1 MAISWLSALK
11 AIPWGNV
18 IEHAPN
24 VLDKARD
31 LLDRQRKPQ
40 PTEHEEFAPSNSKD
54 PSTHEQLENRLVDAL
69 HQIRLLQ
76 RKNELQEQKLA
87 DLANF
92 QEALQKDI
100 KAQKRAVRWILFFSL
115 VVVFANLVLW
125 FLYVRNTGPLFH

>member
-31 LLDRQRKPQ
+31 LLDRQRKSQ

-54 PSTHEQLENRLVDAL
+54 LSTHEQLENRLVDAL

-76 RKNELQEQKLA
+76 RKNELQEHKLT

-100 KAQKRAVRWILFFSL
+100 KARKRAVRWILFFSI

-125 FLYVRNTGPLFH
+125 FLYLQNTGPLFH